1 MPIAAWADPDSL
13 SLIFGRRIQKRYQGK
28 LQTVI
33 EDMHLG
39 NPVLRAHY
47 KNGFLKQYV
56 RDHRILRT
64 EPATNSVLDYG
75 IKKAIDNLPQLRER
89 AAAILDRCLDVQQDI
104 LETFLDRGQPE
115 QLRQPTLTEKGRRIP
130 GLKLDHPR
138 QLALMHALVRFSH
151 VAARDTFSLKEL
163 QPQVAEALGSSESE
177 YKLNSLRYELAKL
190 RAKGLVEKI
199 AHSHRY
205 RLLPKGYRL
214 CVVYLKL
221 FEKICAPLTAGL
233 LQPLPTEAKMDPQKL
248 TQLDRLYLAVSKAL
262 DNLMEGVGLKAA

>member
-1 MPIAAWADPDSL
+1 M
-13 SLIFGRRIQKRYQGK
+13 
-28 LQTVI
+28 
-33 EDMHLG
+33 
-39 NPVLRAHY
+39 
-47 KNGFLKQYV
+47 
-56 RDHRILRT
+56 
-64 EPATNSVLDYG
+64 
-75 IKKAIDNLPQLRER
+75 
-89 AAAILDRCLDVQQDI
+89 
-104 LETFLDRGQPE
+104 
-115 QLRQPTLTEKGRRIP
+115 
-130 GLKLDHPR
+130 
-138 QLALMHALVRFSH
+138 
-151 VAARDTFSLKEL
+151 KEL
-163 QPQVAEALGSSESE
+163 QPQVAEALGCSESE

-233 LQPLPTEAKMDPQKL
+233 LQPLPTEAKIDPQKL